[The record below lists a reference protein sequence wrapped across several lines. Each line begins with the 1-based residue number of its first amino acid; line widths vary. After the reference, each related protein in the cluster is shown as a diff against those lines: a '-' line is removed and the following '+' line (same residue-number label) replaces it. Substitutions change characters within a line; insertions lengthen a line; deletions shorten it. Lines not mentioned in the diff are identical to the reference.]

1 MQGEGSTMK
10 LDRVLVRILLLIV
23 VLGASAWAQDTA
35 SLTGT
40 VTDASGAA
48 VPKAQIVVKNS
59 ERGINRTGASNDTG
73 DFLFSSLP
81 IGSYDLIVTA
91 PGFKKYEAQGVV
103 LRVAEKARVKGA
115 LEVGTMRTE

>member
-1 MQGEGSTMK
+1 MK
-10 LDRVLVRILLLIV
+10 SNRVLVRILLLIV
-23 VLGASAWAQDTA
+23 ALGASAWAQDTA

-48 VPKAQIVVKNS
+48 VPKAQVVVKNS

-81 IGSYDLIVTA
+81 IGSYDLIV
-91 PGFKKYEAQGVV
+91 
-103 LRVAEKARVKGA
+103 
-115 LEVGTMRTE
+115 